1 MRREDVR
8 RTDSSKLGRAK
19 LVRREGNQVVEPTV
33 EPIAKVVK
41 PVVAAKPAP
50 KKKSKFGKD

>member
-1 MRREDVR
+1 M
-8 RTDSSKLGRAK
+8 GRAK

-50 KKKSKFGKD
+50 KKKSKFGKDW

>member
-8 RTDSSKLGRAK
+8 KIDDSRLGKAK
-19 LVRREGNQVVEPTV
+19 LITKGARPEPV
-33 EPIAKVVK
+33 AEVVK

>member
-1 MRREDVR
+1 MRRADVR
-8 RTDSSKLGRAK
+8 KTDSSKLGRAK
-19 LVRREGNQVVEPTV
+19 LVRRKGNQVAEPTV
-33 EPIAKVVK
+33 EPVAEVIK

>member
-1 MRREDVR
+1 MRRADVR
-8 RTDSSKLGRAK
+8 KIDDSRLGRAK
-19 LVRREGNQVVEPTV
+19 LTAKGARPEPV
-33 EPIAKVVK
+33 AEVVK

>member
-1 MRREDVR
+1 MRRADVR
-8 RTDSSKLGRAK
+8 KIDDSRLGRAK
-19 LVRREGNQVVEPTV
+19 LTAKGRQPAAEPV
-33 EPIAKVVK
+33 AEVVK